1 LFPVSYII
9 LSEHFWSYQPFTE
22 FNMLRHQ
29 GRLLQTEFLLVTVI
43 LISST
48 FFSRSSAEP
57 SADATG
63 IIDSIAR
70 VAGMKD
76 FSNIMEID
84 FTFSVKAPSGKVVRQ
99 WQWFPRTDDVIFS
112 GKNPKGKKEMV
123 TYSRKAVADTR
134 PEALVH
140 TIDAWFVNDCYWLLF
155 PYFLANDPQKRVT
168 RNNSAVMPISGKWAT
183 GVTVEYYKPDPKRP
197 GNKFELFV
205 DSTYLIKEWVFYP
218 YESFKAVS
226 ANKWENYSK
235 IGPFMVSLNRPAKDS
250 KGMAVKMSH
259 VKIGKAGE

>member
-1 LFPVSYII
+1 
-9 LSEHFWSYQPFTE
+9 
-22 FNMLRHQ
+22 MLQHQ
-29 GRLLQTEFLLVTVI
+29 GRLLRTELLLVTVI
-43 LISST
+43 FIPSL
-48 FFSRSSAEP
+48 FFSRSSAKP

-84 FTFSVKAPSGKVVRQ
+84 FTYSAKAPSERITRQ

-112 GKNPKGKKEMV
+112 GKNPKGKKESV

-134 PEALVH
+134 PEAQVH

-155 PYFLANDPQKRVT
+155 PYFLAHDPQKRVT

-183 GVTVEYYKPDPKRP
+183 GITVEYYKPDKSRP
-197 GNKFELFV
+197 GDKYEIFV
-205 DSTYLIKEWVFYP
+205 DSTYRIKEWIFYP

-226 ANKWENYSK
+226 ANKWENYRK
-235 IGPFMVSLNRPAKDS
+235 IGPFMVSFDRPAKDS
-250 KGMAVKMSH
+250 KGITVKISN
-259 VKIGKAGE
+259 VKIGKADE